1 MDKDQLERLQNA
13 AKINK
18 QLLEEQA
25 ELLKKTSDRSAYE
38 EKLLEVKQEELKI
51 LNLINIAE
59 GKLTKEA
66 KSLNEEIERR
76 RRILRETVEIEKETE
91 SVVTSIAAKFG
102 LVETQTA
109 KFVKKI
115 AEAEDPMAAIVAGL
129 LKATMMAKRL
139 LNPLNVVVLTIGA
152 MAEAT
157 KQAVV
162 EVDRVRAGFV
172 GVTADTSD
180 AMRMAERLT
189 LSNLDLAISFGEMS
203 KAQVQL
209 RTEFAQFGFLSDS
222 VRESITLQGAQL
234 QKLGV
239 DAGTTATIM
248 NTLTVSFGQSASEAA
263 ATQRQ
268 IIGLGQALKIPPAV
282 IARDFAQAL
291 PQLAQFGDQAVR
303 VFEELSVAARQA
315 GVSVSDLTG
324 VFGDQFNT
332 FEGAVGAAGRL
343 NQALRSDVFSG
354 MELLMADTAERQRMI
369 KEGLRLS
376 GVEFR
381 NLERYEK
388 LYIANAL
395 GIRDVAQA
403 AAILGDSQE
412 QVAMR
417 IGDTSFSMAEMEE
430 MTQASTASTDKLK
443 FVFMQL
449 AVAVTPLV
457 DAFAAIVQGFLDF
470 VEVVPGGMGTIVGVV
485 GTLAGIA
492 AVVGG
497 LMAGTLG
504 GTVLAS
510 AGALGA
516 LTAGGMGLAAATGV
530 GTRVGDASVSGADVS
545 GVGTRVGDASVSGA
559 DVSGIRTRGGGN
571 MIPAADDTVVAAK
584 EGGVLARELKEIKN
598 AIKGMNGGMNG
609 VKFVLEIDGRALET
623 PVKRIIKDYSDG
635 YV

>member
-1 MDKDQLERLQNA
+1 MTKEELENLRA
-13 AKINK
+13 AAILNK
-18 QLLEEQA
+18 QLLEDSEQRLRNVGSVA
-25 ELLKKTSDRSAYE
+25 EQ
-38 EKLLEVKQEELKI
+38 LERELKVEEETLKI
-51 LNLINIAE
+51 IKLQKQLGQATLQDVKDQNQLIE
-59 GKLTKEA
+59 
-66 KSLNEEIERR
+66 ERR
-76 RRILRETVEIEKETE
+76 RELERQEKIQERTDSLMGSIGEKLGLVNAKTKE
-91 SVVTSIAAKFG
+91 SVDFFIKMV
-102 LVETQTA
+102 
-109 KFVKKI
+109 
-115 AEAEDPMAAIVAGL
+115 D
-129 LKATMMAKRL
+129 
-139 LNPLNVVVLTIGA
+139 PLNASNKAVGRIVIGLSVA
-152 MAEAT
+152 VNSLKSMVEAT
-157 KQAVV
+157 KNVV
-162 EVDRVRAGFV
+162 IEVDRVRAGFV

-203 KAQVQL
+203 KAQVNL
-209 RTEFAQFGFLSDS
+209 RTQFAQFGFLSDS

-248 NTLTVSFGQSASEAA
+248 NTLTMSFGQSASEAA

-376 GVEFR
+376 GVEFK

-430 MTQASTASTDKLK
+430 MTQAATASSDKLK

-457 DAFAAIVQGFLDF
+457 DAFAKIVQGFLDF
-470 VEVVPGGMGTIVGVV
+470 VEVVPGGMGTIVGV
-485 GTLAGIA
+485 I
-492 AVVGG
+492 
-497 LMAGTLG
+497 
-504 GTVLAS
+504 
-510 AGALGA
+510 GALGGIIGVMGA
-516 LTAGGMGLAAATGV
+516 ISLGGPVGAALATVSAIGGLTAGGLGLAAATGV
-530 GTRVGDASVSGADVS
+530 GTE
-545 GVGTRVGDASVSGA
+545 VGDASVSGA